1 MISNKKL
8 FIVHK
13 QLIYC
18 GYIEGNAIYIPEV
31 IIENFNHSQA
41 FSMTDSVNV
50 YNIKPHD
57 GLPPIKIIDTPG
69 FGDTRGIAQDK

>member
-1 MISNKKL
+1 MISDIKL
-8 FIVHK
+8 
-13 QLIYC
+13 L
-18 GYIEGNAIYIPEV
+18 
-31 IIENFNHSQA
+31 IENFNHSQA